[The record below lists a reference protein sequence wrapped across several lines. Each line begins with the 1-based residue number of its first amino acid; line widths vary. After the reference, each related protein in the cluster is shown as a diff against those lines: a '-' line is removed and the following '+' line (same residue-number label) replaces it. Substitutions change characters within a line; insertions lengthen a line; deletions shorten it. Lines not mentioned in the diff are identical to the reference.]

1 MLFVRVFAA
10 AAAVLSALPSLA
22 QENPFGNG
30 WHLEPEASSIQ
41 FSSIKN
47 QSVIETSSF
56 ATVSGTINAT
66 GAATVTVL
74 LDSVDTKVDLRN
86 VRMRFLFFETFR
98 HPEATMTTQIDP
110 DLIADLATVKRKTV
124 SVPITLDLHGA
135 KRQEVAQLSVIL
147 IGEDLIAVS
156 SAEPL
161 TLKIAD
167 YDLMDGLQNLEEA
180 ASVSIVPSTTVNFD
194 LIFKANP
201 SDTPEKKPAD
211 AAAPVA
217 PASAALEAEG
227 DFSLEA
233 CAGRFEILSRSGN
246 IYFRPGSARL
256 NDVSTPLLNQV
267 ADIVARCPDLKV
279 VVAGHTDNVGSQKA
293 NQRLS
298 ERRAASVVRFLT
310 NKGIKP
316 ARLQAMGHGEE
327 RPIADNATKQGRSKN
342 RRIEFSVAD
351 P

>member
-1 MLFVRVFAA
+1 MLFVRVFVAA
-10 AAAVLSALPSLA
+10 VVVLSALPSLA
-22 QENPFGNG
+22 QDAPFGSG
-30 WHLEPEASSIQ
+30 WRLEPGASSIQ

-56 ATVSGTINAT
+56 ATLSGNINAT

-86 VRMRFLFFETFR
+86 VRMRFLFFETFL
-98 HPEATMTTQIDP
+98 HPEATVTTQIAP
-110 DLIADLATVKRKTV
+110 ELIADLSKVKRKTV
-124 SVPITLDLHGA
+124 SLPIELNLHGV
-135 KRQEVAQLSVIL
+135 KREEIAQLSVIL

-161 TLKIAD
+161 TLKVAD
-167 YDLMDGLQNLEEA
+167 YDLMDGLQSLEEA
-180 ASVSIVPSTTVNFD
+180 ASVSIVPSTNVNFD
-194 LIFKANP
+194 LIFKALPSGATPQSPAAETP
-201 SDTPEKKPAD
+201 SD
-211 AAAPVA
+211 APV
-217 PASAALEAEG
+217 SVALEAEG

-256 NDVSTPLLNQV
+256 NDESTPLLTQV

-298 ERRAASVVRFLT
+298 ERRAAAVVRFLT
-310 NKGIKP
+310 NKGINSS
-316 ARLQAMGHGEE
+316 RLQAVGHGEE

-351 P
+351 S